1 MSFHSGLQ
9 RRNDMKRLLIAMAIG
24 TMVASGAAMAAA
36 PVNVRQLNQERRID
50 AGLRSGKLTR
60 SEANRLRAQQASIR
74 AEVKRMRVR
83 HPHGLTESDK
93 RRLTALQDQA
103 DRAILRQKDDAQRG
117 PNKLKM

>member
-1 MSFHSGLQ
+1 
-9 RRNDMKRLLIAMAIG
+9 MKRFIIALALG
-24 TMVASGAAMAAA
+24 TMVAGTTMAAK

-60 SEANRLRAQQASIR
+60 SEAEHLRAQQASIR
-74 AEVKRMRVR
+74 AEVARMRAK

-103 DRAILRQKDDAQRG
+103 DKGILKQKDDAQRG
-117 PNKLKM
+117 PNKLKL

>member
-1 MSFHSGLQ
+1 
-9 RRNDMKRLLIAMAIG
+9 MKRLLITAAIG
-24 TMVASGAAMAAA
+24 TMIASSAAVAAT

-60 SEANRLRAQQASIR
+60 GEADRLRAQQASIR
-74 AEVKRMRVR
+74 AEVRRMRAR

-103 DRAILRQKDDAQRG
+103 DRAILRQKGDAQRG
-117 PNKLKM
+117 PDKLKL

>member
-1 MSFHSGLQ
+1 
-9 RRNDMKRLLIAMAIG
+9 MKRLLFALGIG
-24 TMVASGAAMAAA
+24 TLMVSSAAIAAA

-60 SEANRLRAQQASIR
+60 SEAAHLRAQQASIR
-74 AEVKRMRVR
+74 DEVSHMRVK
-83 HPHGLTESDK
+83 HPHGLTEADK

-103 DRAILRQKDDAQRG
+103 DKAILRQKDDAQRG

>member
-1 MSFHSGLQ
+1 
-9 RRNDMKRLLIAMAIG
+9 MKRLLIAMAIG

-60 SEANRLRAQQASIR
+60 PEANRLRAQQASIR

-117 PNKLKM
+117 PNKLRM